1 MLSMPYRRP
10 CAATMISSNQKPTE
24 RLATVL
30 KDVRQ
35 QLPYPEELES
45 VAEPDAL
52 EQLAVEVMRPA
63 SQAKLLA
70 WAQVLP
76 SRKLRLVFPLL
87 AKQEQRSEFTN
98 RLNTVLRERACI
110 SLLRV
115 GYVTFQRH
123 YPHPL
128 VAAAVDS
135 VWRILQIRGI
145 RHDPILQDLLPL
157 TSRSLINRTC
167 RRVLDQRLS
176 LSEFINY
183 YHIDPKLPFGATLCS
198 QLFRNSNAELY
209 TDSALLFEESLL
221 QAEPKEQAVL
231 LSRFLQQEKLA
242 PAVFDQYCQIIYD
255 RCGGPEDGQPIWE
268 MIRPKE
274 CSRFETWLREAT
286 IGSHFSGNPEYARFF
301 LRFRNYIQSASE
313 QNRDTLLIRFP
324 KFTVTHSH
332 RWPDTAM
339 YRSLVLEPDQI
350 GYPKPDPADNLKGI
364 SPADPRRPHRLPEEA
379 LRLAATG
386 GQVLLLLDPA
396 GSKQSAVFLEFAL
409 RGGKRHFG

>member
-1 MLSMPYRRP
+1 MQTNNDNR
-10 CAATMISSNQKPTE
+10 T

-30 KDVRQ
+30 QEVRQ

-45 VAEPDAL
+45 VTEPDAL
-52 EQLAVEVMRPA
+52 KQLAVELMRPA

-76 SRKLRLVFPLL
+76 SRKLMLMFPLL
-87 AKQEQRSEFTN
+87 AMQEQRSELTD

-110 SLLRV
+110 SLLRI

-123 YPHPL
+123 YPQPL

-135 VWRILQIRGI
+135 VWQILQIRGV

-183 YHIDPKLPFGATLCS
+183 YHIDPKLPFGATLCA
-198 QLFRNSNAELY
+198 QLFRNSNKEVY

-231 LSRFLQQEKLA
+231 LNRFLQQEKLA
-242 PAVFDQYCQIIYD
+242 PEVFDQYCQIIYD
-255 RCGGPEDGQPIWE
+255 RCGGPETGQPLWE
-268 MIRPKE
+268 LIRPKE
-274 CSRFETWLREAT
+274 RSRFETWLQDAT
-286 IGSHFSGNPEYARFF
+286 IGSHFRSNPEYARFF

-313 QNRDTLLIRFP
+313 QNRNTLLIRFP

-339 YRSLVLEPDQI
+339 YRSLVLEPDDV